1 MSNSNN
7 EIIYYNYKNNS
18 PANLDE
24 VNRIADVS
32 KISIPVRQ
40 NKSSNNEN
48 IEEQNAQQHLT
59 DDKQQEQNK
68 ISNTIIKNEQIDNA
82 SMKKQNTQNN
92 KSKKNKLTIM
102 DPKEVE
108 DEKSEVNQDNNES
121 INNASREEQNAQQP
135 LDEYE
140 RQTQINNLF
149 NDIGDEY
156 YQNLI
161 QDIELDSPGVKIL
174 ENWIKTGNMPEKC
187 HITYFDLCKFV
198 IKAENDQYART
209 HPNLD
214 ENDQHSRTHLNLD
227 IYKNPED
234 IFNRGTSWW
243 FRSKQK
249 KRANYLY
256 ELIEDGMEKTIEQ
269 KITIRDTNR
278 AKDQDKR
285 KMGRTFLSIHLKKK
299 YGPTIHHAT
308 NPEAEENLRTLNNCL
323 QMYQAGCCG
332 CCC

>member
-40 NKSSNNEN
+40 HKPSNNEN

-68 ISNTIIKNEQIDNA
+68 ISNTIIKNEQSNNA
-82 SMKKQNTQNN
+82 SREEQNTQNN

-102 DPKEVE
+102 DQKEVE
-108 DEKSEVNQDNNES
+108 DEKSEQKDNNNL
-121 INNASREEQNAQQP
+121 INQVEDKKSEQNHDDNSHINRVVMYKRDELPRTQNAQQH

-140 RQTQINNLF
+140 RLMQIEHLF
-149 NDIGDEY
+149 RDIGDNS
-156 YQNLI
+156 YQNMI
-161 QDIELDSPGVKIL
+161 QDIKLDSPGVKVL

-214 ENDQHSRTHLNLD
+214 ENDQHSRTRPNLD
-227 IYKNPED
+227 IYKDPDD

-243 FRSKQK
+243 FRSDRKNAQ
-249 KRANYLY
+249 
-256 ELIEDGMEKTIEQ
+256 TICM
-269 KITIRDTNR
+269 N
-278 AKDQDKR
+278 
-285 KMGRTFLSIHLKKK
+285 
-299 YGPTIHHAT
+299 
-308 NPEAEENLRTLNNCL
+308 
-323 QMYQAGCCG
+323 
-332 CCC
+332 